1 MKKKNDFSDLA
12 NAFAKVYNI
21 QNAKEVFDGS
31 YEEQVKNP
39 AFIGLLTFNCML
51 MNSLYGCFRGGCK
64 GCRARE
70 LFDTVTDPALK
81 AKIEGIFSMMR
92 SDKEK

>member
-1 MKKKNDFSDLA
+1 MKKKDDFSDLA
-12 NAFAKVYNI
+12 NSFAKVYNI

-31 YEEQVKNP
+31 YDEQVKNP

-51 MNSLYGCFRGGCK
+51 MNTLYGCSRGGCV
-64 GCRARE
+64 GCRARA

-81 AKIEGIFSMMR
+81 AKIEYAFSLM
-92 SDKEK
+92 EK